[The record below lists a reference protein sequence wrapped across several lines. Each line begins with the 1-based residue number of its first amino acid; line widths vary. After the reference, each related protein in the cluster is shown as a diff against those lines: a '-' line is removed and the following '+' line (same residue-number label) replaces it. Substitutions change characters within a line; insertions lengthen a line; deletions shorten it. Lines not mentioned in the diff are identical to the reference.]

1 MDLRETLL
9 AFHCC
14 WRVFFLTLGYCY
26 FFISTRADSNQYF
39 LHFADRL
46 MPWENIH
53 EFASVMQ

>member
-14 WRVFFLTLGYCY
+14 WRGFFLTLGYCY

-46 MPWENIH
+46 MALGEYSRIC
-53 EFASVMQ
+53 